1 MDYLSESTQLLYS
14 QLLSQC
20 LHGATPNGRGLSFVK
35 KNIKDS
41 IHWYLQLTIGSRKT
55 QHYLGPDSENIHT
68 LIKNEKKLWEKAKP
82 DRNEREKLVS
92 MLISGDAL
100 TVSTAE
106 ARLFEILE
114 RAGAFLVGGVLV
126 GSHAFTIYG
135 NMLGIKWPSKIT
147 QTHDIDIASDNHIT
161 LGLIN
166 KSIDLKQALL
176 DAEMGF
182 LEVPALNRKAPS
194 TSFRIQGKQL
204 SVDVLTPLL
213 GKPDSKAIL
222 ISALNTYAEPLRFLD
237 YLLYDTQPAVIVAK
251 AGILVNVPSPA
262 RYSLHKLVTS
272 VRRPAAMQ
280 TKTLKDIEQAKL
292 LLEIL
297 IEDRPGD
304 IQIAFS
310 AAQQMPDKFS
320 EQLKQGIKKLPNNIS
335 EKLETYIL

>member
-20 LHGATPNGRGLSFVK
+20 LHGAAPNGRGLSFVK

-41 IHWYLQLTIGSRKT
+41 IHWYLQLTIGSRKS

-68 LIKNEKKLWEKAKP
+68 LIKNEKKLWEKAIP

-166 KSIDLKQALL
+166 KSINLKQALL

-182 LEVPALNRKAPS
+182 LEVPALNRKTPS

-204 SVDVLTPLL
+204 SVDILTPLL

-237 YLLYDTQPAVIVAK
+237 YLLHDTQPAVIVAR

-262 RYSLHKLVTS
+262 RYALHKLVAS
-272 VRRPAAMQ
+272 VRRSAAMQ

-292 LLEIL
+292 LLEVL

-304 IQIAFS
+304 IQIAFA
-310 AAQQMPDKFS
+310 AAQQMPDKFI
-320 EQLKQGIKKLPNNIS
+320 EQLKQGIKKLPNNLS
-335 EKLETYIL
+335 KKLETYIL